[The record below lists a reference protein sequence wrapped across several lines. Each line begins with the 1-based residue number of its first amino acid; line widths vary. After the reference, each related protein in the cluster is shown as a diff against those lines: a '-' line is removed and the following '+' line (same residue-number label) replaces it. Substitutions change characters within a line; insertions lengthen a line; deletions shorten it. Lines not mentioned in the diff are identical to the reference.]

1 MLRLLTTGYWRLVAS
16 PLSLCRDLPAHGAR
30 WRRRGVGGEV
40 RSARLIPYFAL
51 AAFLIACSGP
61 GSDLPSPV
69 VSPSPAGTR
78 LPPATVVATAPPAA
92 TSTAVPTAAPTVAP
106 TFTVPA
112 PSPAATA
119 PIPTAPAATRAAGAS
134 PASSPPPPPP
144 TAAVSPSTGPLVPAY
159 RIAFVSNGA
168 AGDDIWTV
176 DPDGR
181 RLIDLTKAQKAKGN
195 DSDPQWSPDGS
206 RIAFVSDRDGGGT
219 DIWVMNADGN
229 GARNLTHTPGDDL
242 SPRWSPDG
250 KRIAFAS
257 FRDSDAEIYVMNADG
272 TEQMNLTKS
281 DGDDL
286 QPAWSPDGARIAFVS
301 ERGKKPR
308 GLYALSLDAP
318 KNPPSL
324 AAPACDIASPA
335 WAPDG
340 KNIAVVA
347 CAGADGQ
354 GNVDP
359 LQHVVYIV
367 GAGGGGLVAV
377 SDPKMESGGP
387 AYAPDGKS
395 LAYWSYRNRD
405 QADIVVVVFG
415 ANARRVIQ
423 APPGVAREPAWSA
436 DGATLAF
443 VDGDFT
449 IGNLIVSDSGGQAR
463 NITNHPA
470 NDRSP
475 RWSPQKLP

>member
-1 MLRLLTTGYWRLVAS
+1 MKRASRLDGLRLV
-16 PLSLCRDLPAHGAR
+16 
-30 WRRRGVGGEV
+30 
-40 RSARLIPYFAL
+40 RLIPI
-51 AAFLIACSGP
+51 AAIVSLLIACSGP

-78 LPPATVVATAPPAA
+78 LPPATVAVTVPPAV
-92 TSTAVPTAAPTVAP
+92 TSTAAPTTVPTTAATVVP

-119 PIPTAPAATRAAGAS
+119 PIPTAPVATRAAG
-134 PASSPPPPPP
+134 SSPVTSPPTP
-144 TAAVSPSTGPLVPAY
+144 TAAIPPSTGPLVAAY
-159 RIAFVSNGA
+159 RIAFVSNSA

-181 RLIDLTKAQKAKGN
+181 RLTDLTKTQKAKGN

-219 DIWVMNADGN
+219 DIWVMNADGM
-229 GARNLTHTPGDDL
+229 GARNVTHTAGDDF

-250 KRIAFAS
+250 KRIAFTS

-272 TEQMNLTKS
+272 TEQTNLTKS

-308 GLYALSLDAP
+308 ALYALSLDAP
-318 KNPPSL
+318 KNPTSL
-324 AAPACDIASPA
+324 AAPPCDVASPA

-377 SDPKMESGGP
+377 SDPKVESGGP

-436 DGATLAF
+436 DGTTLAF
-443 VDGDFT
+443 IDGDFT
-449 IGNLIVSDSGGQAR
+449 IGNLIVSDSGGQSR
-463 NITNHPA
+463 NVTNHPA

-475 RWSPQKLP
+475 RWSPQKLS